1 MVAILVVLIGQGH
14 ILIES
19 VTLIG
24 FDHLDRSLCLT
35 LWLYCMPSFLRGYIV
50 RSISIVSKGVGWLR
64 RGLVPFVVPAVV
76 RSVEV
81 FTFYP

>member
-1 MVAILVVLIGQGH
+1 M
-14 ILIES
+14 S

-50 RSISIVSKGVGWLR
+50 RSISIVSKGLGGCAVGRFLSWS
-64 RGLVPFVVPAVV
+64 LVYPGY
-76 RSVEV
+76 VEV
-81 FTFYP
+81 IMLIVESFIETSENERHLPPL